1 MIDVFVSY
9 AGEDAAWARAL
20 AGKFIA
26 GGLTVFFDEWD
37 VLPGDVVLHRLDK
50 AIRDS
55 MACVAVVSPA
65 LFRSPRAME
74 EHAALMERG
83 IRFIPVLI
91 GDAGPPAF
99 TRGRVWRDF
108 RGVEG
113 DDYDAK
119 VDELVDILAR
129 RATGRE
135 YEGAARENLE
145 AALPSPPRPLIP
157 PEQDSFVLCHV
168 GADHDY
174 ALRLV
179 LQLRGAGLPVWWLG
193 SLEPGDLQFW
203 EIRRRLRH
211 AVGVIVLM
219 SPPSQDSDD
228 ITRMIIE
235 GELHARP
242 FIPILLHGR
251 RNYHL
256 AHTWYIDARDGR
268 PLGADELAILRRLH
282 RAHAAGQPLE
292 AGGLLPAPLASPP
305 VRALRLP
312 AASSLAR
319 LDGLLKAGDHRHA
332 DLLTT
337 LILLEAA
344 DRLEEGWLAERD
356 GAALPYE
363 LLGGIDALWAGHTHG
378 RHGLRAQAELA
389 EVRRG
394 LDVEFMR
401 QQLAYGWRES
411 ERAKMPRHYRDF
423 AAQPAYTGFFPTL
436 RNPQNEKFFD
446 WYEQWATTVL
456 AVHLRLRA
464 WKENI

>member
-9 AGEDAAWARAL
+9 AGEDVVWARTL
-20 AGKFIA
+20 ARKFIES
-26 GGLTVFFDEWD
+26 GLTVFFDEWN
-37 VLPGDVVLHRLDK
+37 VRPGDVVLHRLDE

-55 MACVAVVSPA
+55 MSCVAVVSPA

-74 EHAALMERG
+74 EHAALMGRD

-91 GDAGPPAF
+91 GDAELPAF
-99 TRGRVWRDF
+99 ARGRVWRDF
-108 RGVEG
+108 RGVAGE
-113 DDYDAK
+113 DYDAK
-119 VDELVDILAR
+119 VDELIDTILG
-129 RATGRE
+129 RAE
-135 YEGAARENLE
+135 ESSAPENLQ
-145 AALPSPPRPLIP
+145 AALPSPPRPLTC
-157 PEQDSFVLCHV
+157 PEQDSFVVCHV

-203 EIRRRLRH
+203 QIRRQLRH

-219 SPPSQDSDD
+219 SPQSQDSDD

-235 GELHARP
+235 GELHARH
-242 FIPILLHGR
+242 FIPILLHGQ

-256 AHTWYIDARDGR
+256 AHTWYVDARDGR
-268 PLGADELAILRRLH
+268 LLGDDELAILRRLH
-282 RAHAAGQPLE
+282 QAHTAGRPLE
-292 AGGLLPAPLASPP
+292 PGSVLPAPLATPP

-312 AASSLAR
+312 PAASLAR
-319 LDGLLKAGDHRHA
+319 LDGMLKAEDYRHA

-337 LILLEAA
+337 SILLEAA
-344 DRLEEGWLAERD
+344 DRLEEGWLAEHH
-356 GAALPYE
+356 GAALPYH
-363 LLGGIDALWAGHTHG
+363 LLSGIDALWAEHTHG
-378 RHGLRAQAELA
+378 RHGFRVQVERVK
-389 EVRRG
+389 VRMG
-394 LDVEFMR
+394 LDIEFLR
-401 QQLAYGWRES
+401 QQLAYGWRAS

-423 AAQPAYTGFFPTL
+423 AARSACSGFFPTL

-446 WYEQWATTVL
+446 WYEQWAATVL

-464 WKENI
+464 WEETT